1 MKIFKFLT
9 SKHDQLIIHA
19 DDQDQAWDI
28 FESKGFMRSE
38 CLAIG

>member
-1 MKIFKFLT
+1 MKVFNFITNKLD
-9 SKHDQLIIHA
+9 HMLILA

-38 CLAIG
+38 CLAVR

>member
-1 MKIFKFLT
+1 MKTFKFLT
-9 SKHDQLIIHA
+9 SKLGQLIIRA

-38 CLAIG
+38 CLAIR